1 MSKKTGKQDTLG
13 MSAEQQLVRHA
24 PAELPSARS
33 AEELLHELQL
43 QQIELEMQN
52 EALRESQIALEKS
65 RDRYLDLYEFAP
77 IGYLTLTRDALIAEI
92 NLTGAALLGEDRN
105 KLINR
110 SFTAFVAPGDR
121 DRWHQIFMHT
131 LQHGERQDCEL
142 ALMRGDGS
150 PLNAQLD
157 SIHLYKEDEVPVV
170 RLTLTDISRRNQALA
185 GERRLRNILDNTLDM
200 IFIFE
205 PDTLRFV
212 YANKGAIGSIGFS
225 REELLQMS
233 ALDVLPLIPEP
244 ECRSFIAPM
253 ISGKKKTR
261 RFETMARRKDG
272 ADFPVETQLQL
283 VQEESGS
290 ALFVAVVRNITKR
303 KFAEKALRRQKN
315 LMWQVIDMDP
325 NMIFVKDAQGR
336 FLLANQAIADHY
348 GVAIQDMIGKKNGE
362 LNPNPQEVERFL
374 TADREVIEHRREV
387 ILTEAVMENGQQH
400 WSHTVKRPLLQDD
413 GSVNVLGIGVD
424 ITELKLSENKL
435 AESYKELQRL
445 ALHLE
450 NVRAEERAQIARN
463 LHDEMGATLAA
474 LKMRI
479 AWLAS
484 KLPAGAP
491 HLSAEVTHISDLVSE
506 GIRTVRQV
514 VSDLRPNLLD
524 DIGLAAA
531 VKDYV
536 KRFQHDTEIECTLVL
551 PEEDVTLNANQ
562 SVTVFRIIQESLNNV
577 TKHAQASKVEIH
589 FAQQGESLLL
599 QIKDNGIGFD
609 PVRKDQSF
617 GLLGIKERSLMI
629 GGTAK
634 IESTP
639 GQGTMVSLSIPATQ
653 RAMTDHPA

>member
-1 MSKKTGKQDTLG
+1 MNKKPNQTRRLKESILLRKRAEAKVRRNF
-13 MSAEQQLVRHA
+13 SA
-24 PAELPSARS
+24 SATQRP

-110 SFTAFVAPGDR
+110 RFTAFVAPVDR

-283 VQEESGS
+283 VQERSGS

-362 LNPNPQEVERFL
+362 LNPNPQEVEGFL

-387 ILTEAVMENGQQH
+387 ILTEAVIGEWPATLVSHGQAAVAAGRRIGQCAGYRGGHHRTQAVRKQTCRILQGIAEAGPPPGKYQGGRAGADRAQSARRDGGNTCRAENA
-400 WSHTVKRPLLQDD
+400 D
-413 GSVNVLGIGVD
+413 
-424 ITELKLSENKL
+424 
-435 AESYKELQRL
+435 RL
-445 ALHLE
+445 ACI
-450 NVRAEERAQIARN
+450 QTARRS
-463 LHDEMGATLAA
+463 AA
-474 LKMRI
+474 
-479 AWLAS
+479 
-484 KLPAGAP
+484 
-491 HLSAEVTHISDLVSE
+491 
-506 GIRTVRQV
+506 
-514 VSDLRPNLLD
+514 
-524 DIGLAAA
+524 
-531 VKDYV
+531 
-536 KRFQHDTEIECTLVL
+536 
-551 PEEDVTLNANQ
+551 
-562 SVTVFRIIQESLNNV
+562 
-577 TKHAQASKVEIH
+577 
-589 FAQQGESLLL
+589 
-599 QIKDNGIGFD
+599 
-609 PVRKDQSF
+609 SF
-617 GLLGIKERSLMI
+617 GRGDSYIRPGVGRDPDRASGCLRSAAQSA
-629 GGTAK
+629 G
-634 IESTP
+634 
-639 GQGTMVSLSIPATQ
+639 
-653 RAMTDHPA
+653 

>member
-33 AEELLHELQL
+33 AEELLHEPQL

-110 SFTAFVAPGDR
+110 RFTAFVAPGDR

-272 ADFPVETQLQL
+272 ANFPVETQLQL
-283 VQEESGS
+283 VQEGSGS

-348 GVAIQDMIGKKNGE
+348 GVAIQDMIGKK
-362 LNPNPQEVERFL
+362 
-374 TADREVIEHRREV
+374 
-387 ILTEAVMENGQQH
+387 M
-400 WSHTVKRPLLQDD
+400 
-413 GSVNVLGIGVD
+413 
-424 ITELKLSENKL
+424 
-435 AESYKELQRL
+435 
-445 ALHLE
+445 
-450 NVRAEERAQIARN
+450 
-463 LHDEMGATLAA
+463 
-474 LKMRI
+474 
-479 AWLAS
+479 AS
-484 KLPAGAP
+484 
-491 HLSAEVTHISDLVSE
+491 
-506 GIRTVRQV
+506 
-514 VSDLRPNLLD
+514 
-524 DIGLAAA
+524 
-531 VKDYV
+531 
-536 KRFQHDTEIECTLVL
+536 
-551 PEEDVTLNANQ
+551 
-562 SVTVFRIIQESLNNV
+562 
-577 TKHAQASKVEIH
+577 
-589 FAQQGESLLL
+589 
-599 QIKDNGIGFD
+599 
-609 PVRKDQSF
+609 
-617 GLLGIKERSLMI
+617 
-629 GGTAK
+629 
-634 IESTP
+634 
-639 GQGTMVSLSIPATQ
+639 
-653 RAMTDHPA
+653 